1 MYSNLCLY
9 YLRKVNPFENC
20 YFFLML
26 LVIQKKLLSTFKT
39 KLIRKLYSQIYDK
52 YVLLSI
58 YKNFSIFWSY
68 YLSIIE
74 KIKENSM
81 KISNTY
87 LNVWIYLHLLNLFF
101 IWITDFMCLC
111 VIFYFL
117 RSILYYLSSFIII
130 PILLENERN
139 FLR

>member
-1 MYSNLCLY
+1 MFVLLKESKSFWKLLFLSNATC
-9 YLRKVNPFENC
+9 NT
-20 YFFLML
+20 
-26 LVIQKKLLSTFKT
+26 KKLLTTFKT
-39 KLIRKLYSQIYDK
+39 KLVRKLYSQIYDK

-81 KISNTY
+81 KVSNTY
-87 LNVWIYLHLLNLFF
+87 LNVWIYLHLLNLFSF
-101 IWITDFMCLC
+101 GLQISC
-111 VIFYFL
+111 VFALFSIF
-117 RSILYYLSSFIII
+117 YYLSSFIII
-130 PILLENERN
+130 PIVLENERN

>member
-1 MYSNLCLY
+1 MYSNLCLW

-26 LVIQKKLLSTFKT
+26 LVIQKKLLTTFKT
-39 KLIRKLYSQIYDK
+39 KLVRKLYSQINDK

-81 KISNTY
+81 KISKTY
-87 LNVWIYLHLLNLFF
+87 LNV
-101 IWITDFMCLC
+101 
-111 VIFYFL
+111 
-117 RSILYYLSSFIII
+117 
-130 PILLENERN
+130 
-139 FLR
+139 

>member
-1 MYSNLCLY
+1 MYSNLCLW

-81 KISNTY
+81 KISKTY
-87 LNVWIYLHLLNLFF
+87 LNVWIYLHLLNLFSF
-101 IWITDFMCLC
+101 GLQISC
-111 VIFYFL
+111 VFAFFSMFCVLFY
-117 RSILYYLSSFIII
+117 IIYLV
-130 PILLENERN
+130 LL
-139 FLR
+139 